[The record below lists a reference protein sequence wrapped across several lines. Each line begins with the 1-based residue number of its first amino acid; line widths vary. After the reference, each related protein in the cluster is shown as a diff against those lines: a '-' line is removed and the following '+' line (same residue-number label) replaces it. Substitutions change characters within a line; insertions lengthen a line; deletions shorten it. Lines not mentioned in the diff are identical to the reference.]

1 MGEEDRNVPFH
12 LVLFGL
18 CSNSDEERHSSDL
31 FYAFAFAFVLV

>member
-18 CSNSDEERHSSDL
+18 CSNNDEERHRSDTVQP
-31 FYAFAFAFVLV
+31 F